1 MSLELEGFEVDEDQL
16 NPAMSDVVGA
26 LNEATFAQVAC
37 FSELPTQME
46 PDSSPPSASASTHPI
61 EADRRHATG
70 AVLRE
75 QDRLL
80 PLSIIARL
88 MAQEVPKD
96 AKISRDAKRF
106 MQESASEFICFVT
119 SEANDV
125 ALSERDRLHKT
136 ISSENILTALR
147 NIDLASFEPPM
158 NMARSLTDFGVKDES
173 SSKSKRPRDHAPAR
187 DGTLCTSSVDSC
199 ASSESSE
206 GSFKSRCSREGDDSF
221 TANQAGTGHGLALEQ
236 MHGLIMN
243 ERAASSASVPP
254 ATHGRSLFPQPY
266 VVTLP
271 PQASCSSLLG
281 PTQGL
286 HVPSPSS
293 ILLHDGVT
301 SAHPHESNRKVPTM
315 PP

>member
-1 MSLELEGFEVDEDQL
+1 MRSGCVERASLPAATHLGCITTFDVSATFACIDSAYRNTGRCFLTDRLIRGHMSLELEGFEVDEDQL
-16 NPAMSDVVGA
+16 NHAVSDEVGA

-96 AKISRDAKRF
+96 AKIARDAKRF
-106 MQESASEFICFVT
+106 MQESASEFVCFVT

-125 ALSERDRLHKT
+125 ALSERDRLHRPHRT

-173 SSKSKRPRDHAPAR
+173 SSKSKRPRDPAPAR

-199 ASSESSE
+199 ASTESSE
-206 GSFKSRCSREGDDSF
+206 GSFRSRCSREGDDSF
-221 TANQAGTGHGLALEQ
+221 TANCSW
-236 MHGLIMN
+236 
-243 ERAASSASVPP
+243 ERDDFFTA
-254 ATHGRSLFPQPY
+254 
-266 VVTLP
+266 
-271 PQASCSSLLG
+271 
-281 PTQGL
+281 
-286 HVPSPSS
+286 
-293 ILLHDGVT
+293 
-301 SAHPHESNRKVPTM
+301 
-315 PP
+315 